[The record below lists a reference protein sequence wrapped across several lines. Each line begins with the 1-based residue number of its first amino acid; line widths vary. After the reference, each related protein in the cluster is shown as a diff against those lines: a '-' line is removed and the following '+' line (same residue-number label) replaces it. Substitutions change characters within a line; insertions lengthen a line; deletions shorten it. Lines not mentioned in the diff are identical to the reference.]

1 MLLFSLDYLATAFV
15 YHKAIIFFK
24 QNDSSWMII
33 FFFSFWC
40 CFVCRYL
47 DFFQASLLGIIFLM
61 EISILKITLE
71 MYSFFYLNLFFLRD
85 IMLFRNGDIEDCL
98 LFWHFS
104 QCPGLFILTTVFSG
118 GNPMWYIMD
127 FLLCIN
133 AFKRNNLKHIY
144 RNRNVSPFSF
154 KNQ

>member
-1 MLLFSLDYLATAFV
+1 
-15 YHKAIIFFK
+15 
-24 QNDSSWMII
+24 
-33 FFFSFWC
+33 
-40 CFVCRYL
+40 
-47 DFFQASLLGIIFLM
+47 M

-118 GNPMWYIMD
+118 GIQCDTLWISYSVYMH
-127 FLLCIN
+127 
-133 AFKRNNLKHIY
+133 LKEII
-144 RNRNVSPFSF
+144 
-154 KNQ
+154 